1 MTAMPFS
8 TKLGNIQVNKCVFR
22 YYSELPKN
30 YRLPTITDFLRQ
42 GRRKIGMAFLILWD

>member
-8 TKLGNIQVNKCVFR
+8 TKLENIQVNKSGFR

-30 YRLPTITDFLRQ
+30 YRLSTSPTSSGKAE
-42 GRRKIGMAFLILWD
+42 GRSEWHF